1 MTRFEPGPTFAPS
14 ARTIEIFRERL
25 ERMGL
30 SLTEPVARS
39 LLESVFHVEGARL
52 QREAREKVQRSLDH
66 IRRTAE
72 AALIALAAGPPESSD
87 LVSVVKEHL
96 GAEPESGHLH
106 GDPAGAERVGGTHPP
121 VAARHP
127 TEKPAKEPGDQSE
140 PRPVFKRRRGR

>member
-72 AALIALAAGPPESSD
+72 AALIALAGGTPGNRPRECGE
-87 LVSVVKEHL
+87 EHL
-96 GAEPESGHLH
+96 GPVESRHRHRGF
-106 GDPAGAERVGGTHPP
+106 GRRSGP
-121 VAARHP
+121 VNP
-127 TEKPAKEPGDQSE
+127 
-140 PRPVFKRRRGR
+140 PRPVAGRHPLRKTERARRPERAATGSSAR